1 RGPLG
6 RRTTHP
12 PRRRTNEPT
21 TRLSTGITMWPR
33 GARRAKANGRR
44 LAHAGSR
51 LKPTDVFGRPR
62 LISQPSSRTRENR
75 LYGMIGGIEETSAS
89 FEARSAPRSYPTAGG
104 GEQSPSLP
112 RSGADH

>member
-1 RGPLG
+1 
-6 RRTTHP
+6 
-12 PRRRTNEPT
+12 
-21 TRLSTGITMWPR
+21 MWPR

-89 FEARSAPRSYPTAGG
+89 FEARSAPRSYPTEGFSDACVTTLSARADGRRTKSANGRNRERWGDYGAAG
-104 GEQSPSLP
+104 ST
-112 RSGADH
+112 RV